1 MKAPLLEGDEMAQS
15 EQPEQPKEPSEQSE
29 QSEQAK
35 EPEKKNILALA
46 EQESPEAKSSFSKW
60 SLFKCLCKSGDGRT
74 A

>member
-46 EQESPEAKSSFSKW
+46 EQENPEAKSSFSKW

>member
-1 MKAPLLEGDEMAQS
+1 MTAPLLEGDEMAQA
-15 EQPEQPKEPSEQSE
+15 EQPEQPKEQSE
-29 QSEQAK
+29 QSEQ
-35 EPEKKNILALA
+35 PEKKNILALA

>member
-1 MKAPLLEGDEMAQS
+1 MAQA
-15 EQPEQPKEPSEQSE
+15 EQPEQPKEQSE
-29 QSEQAK
+29 QSEQ
-35 EPEKKNILALA
+35 PEKKNILALA

>member
-1 MKAPLLEGDEMAQS
+1 MKAPLLEGDEMAQAEQA
-15 EQPEQPKEPSEQSE
+15 EQPEQPKEQSEQSE
-29 QSEQAK
+29 QSEQ
-35 EPEKKNILALA
+35 PEKKNILALA

>member
-1 MKAPLLEGDEMAQS
+1 MKAPLLEGDEMAQA
-15 EQPEQPKEPSEQSE
+15 EQADQPEQPKEQSE
-29 QSEQAK
+29 QSEQ
-35 EPEKKNILALA
+35 PEKKNILALA

>member
-1 MKAPLLEGDEMAQS
+1 MAQAEQA
-15 EQPEQPKEPSEQSE
+15 EQPEQPKEQSE
-29 QSEQAK
+29 QSEQ
-35 EPEKKNILALA
+35 PEKKNILALA

>member
-1 MKAPLLEGDEMAQS
+1 MKAPLLEGDEMAQAEQA

-29 QSEQAK
+29 Q
-35 EPEKKNILALA
+35 PEKKNILALA

>member
-1 MKAPLLEGDEMAQS
+1 MKAPLLEGDEMAQA
-15 EQPEQPKEPSEQSE
+15 EQPEQPKEQSE
-29 QSEQAK
+29 QSEQ
-35 EPEKKNILALA
+35 PEKKNILALP

>member
-15 EQPEQPKEPSEQSE
+15 EQPEQPKEQSE
-29 QSEQAK
+29 QSEQ
-35 EPEKKNILALA
+35 PEKKNILALA

>member
-1 MKAPLLEGDEMAQS
+1 MAQA

-46 EQESPEAKSSFSKW
+46 EQENPEAKSSFSKW

>member
-1 MKAPLLEGDEMAQS
+1 MKAPLLEGDEMAQA
-15 EQPEQPKEPSEQSE
+15 EQAEQPKEQSE
-29 QSEQAK
+29 QSEQ
-35 EPEKKNILALA
+35 PEKKNILALA

>member
-1 MKAPLLEGDEMAQS
+1 MKAPLLEGDELAQS

-46 EQESPEAKSSFSKW
+46 EQENPEAKSSFSKW

>member
-1 MKAPLLEGDEMAQS
+1 MKAPLLEGDELAQAEQA
-15 EQPEQPKEPSEQSE
+15 EQPEQPKEQSE
-29 QSEQAK
+29 QSEQ
-35 EPEKKNILALA
+35 PEKKNILALA

>member
-1 MKAPLLEGDEMAQS
+1 MKAPLLEGDEMAQA
-15 EQPEQPKEPSEQSE
+15 EQPEQPKEQSEQSE
-29 QSEQAK
+29 QSEQ
-35 EPEKKNILALA
+35 PEKKNILALA

>member
-1 MKAPLLEGDEMAQS
+1 MKAPLLEGDEMAQAEQA
-15 EQPEQPKEPSEQSE
+15 EQPEQPKEQSE
-29 QSEQAK
+29 QSEQ
-35 EPEKKNILALA
+35 PEKKNILALA

>member
-1 MKAPLLEGDEMAQS
+1 MKAPLLEGDELAQA
-15 EQPEQPKEPSEQSE
+15 EQPEQPKEQSEQSE
-29 QSEQAK
+29 QSEQ
-35 EPEKKNILALA
+35 PEKKNILALA

>member
-1 MKAPLLEGDEMAQS
+1 MKAPLLEGDEMAQAEQA
-15 EQPEQPKEPSEQSE
+15 EQPEQPKEQSE
-29 QSEQAK
+29 QSEP
-35 EPEKKNILALA
+35 PEKKNILALA

>member
-1 MKAPLLEGDEMAQS
+1 MKAPLLEGDEMAQA

-46 EQESPEAKSSFSKW
+46 EQENPEAKSSFSKW

>member
-15 EQPEQPKEPSEQSE
+15 EQAEQPEQPKEQSE
-29 QSEQAK
+29 QSEQ
-35 EPEKKNILALA
+35 PEKKNILALA
-46 EQESPEAKSSFSKW
+46 EQENPEAKSSFSKW

>member
-1 MKAPLLEGDEMAQS
+1 MKAPLLEGDEMAQA
-15 EQPEQPKEPSEQSE
+15 EQPEQPKEQSE
-29 QSEQAK
+29 QSEQ
-35 EPEKKNILALA
+35 PEKKNILALA

>member
-15 EQPEQPKEPSEQSE
+15 EQAEQPEQPKEQSE
-29 QSEQAK
+29 QSEQ
-35 EPEKKNILALA
+35 PEKKNILALA